1 MSTECT
7 KIHKITNSLGRHGF
21 PFDESRLPLNGIYV
35 LFQKGEKAHGQDRI
49 VRIGTHTGDHQLR
62 PRLKQHF
69 LNENKD
75 RSIFRKNIGRALLK
89 KQNDPFLQ
97 FWELDLTTRKAKDD
111 YSQQIDFDYQQK
123 IESQVSK
130 YIRDNFS
137 FGVFE
142 VASKEER
149 LEIESKL
156 ISTVSWCDECK
167 PSSDWLGNS
176 SPKEKVVQSGLWLVN
191 ELYKTPCNAS
201 DLERLSRLLGRLP
214 INSGAA
220 D

>member
-1 MSTECT
+1 MSIECT
-7 KIHKITNSLGRHGF
+7 KIHEIASSLERHKF
-21 PFDESRLPLNGIYV
+21 PFGETKIPLNGIYV

-49 VRIGTHTGDHQLR
+49 VRVGTHTGDNQLC

-69 LNENKD
+69 LSENKD

-89 KQNDPFLQ
+89 KQNDAFFQ

-123 IESQVSK
+123 IESQVSE
-130 YIRDNFS
+130 YIRKNFS
-137 FGVFE
+137 FSVFE

-167 PSSDWLGNS
+167 SSSDWLGNS
-176 SPKEKVVQSGLWLVN
+176 SPKEKIVQSGLWLVN
-191 ELYKTPCNAS
+191 ELYKRPCNAS
-201 DLERLSRLLGRLP
+201 DLEHLSRLIEG
-214 INSGAA
+214 
-220 D
+220 